1 MELSAFL
8 VFLQKNPFN
17 MVLFGMA
24 VITGGMLVY
33 PLFSRLAGG
42 AAPQVGAFDA
52 VQLINRR
59 EAIVIDVRDKAAYT
73 AGHVPNSR
81 HIPLADLAG
90 RLGEL
95 EKFKT
100 RPLLVNC
107 GPGIAAA
114 KACGVLKQAGF
125 NEVFALRG
133 GMSGW
138 AEASLPVEK

>member
-1 MELSAFL
+1 MEPSFL
-8 VFLQKNPFN
+8 TFLQKSPFN
-17 MVLFGMA
+17 MMLFGMA
-24 VITGGMLVY
+24 VVTGGMLVW

-59 EAIVIDVRDKAAYT
+59 DAIIIDVRDKQDYA

-90 RLGEL
+90 RLGEI
-95 EKFKT
+95 EKFKA
-100 RPLLVNC
+100 RPLVVNC
-107 GPGIAAA
+107 GPGSAAA
-114 KACGVLKQAGF
+114 KACGTLKQAGF
-125 NEVFALRG
+125 KEVFALRG

-138 AEASLPVEK
+138 VEASLPVEK